1 MEEQNNG
8 QGSRP
13 AGNGGSGKGD
23 GGYRKGPHKGGYRGN
38 GGSSSGYRKGGN
50 GGYRKDGKPGFRGDG
65 DRKGGYRGDKSSGY
79 RGKGGYRNDD
89 DRKGDYRGNG
99 GYRNDDDRRGGHRND
114 DDRRGGYR
122 GGSSD
127 DGHKGD
133 YRKGGKPGGY
143 RTDDRKGGYRGNGGG
158 YRKDDRKDSYRG
170 GKPGYR
176 GDRDGDFSS
185 HDDRRGGY
193 RGRDDFKRDGKP
205 GGYRKDDRRGGYR
218 KDDRHDGHK
227 GGYRKDDREGFKG
240 GYRGKSDGYRGD
252 DRKGGYRKDDR
263 RDGYR
268 GGDERRGGYRSD
280 DDGRK
285 PFGGHGDGSRGNG
298 KFRDERGPRR
308 EGDRKP
314 FRGRDDRREGEH
326 HQVRSESG
334 GFQGFASDKHK
345 PSESRGRVTPA
356 RRMAHQILTDMRENE
371 CYLSESIARCMADV
385 KMRSEERSF
394 ARLLVTEVVCREGCL
409 DELIDS
415 VLENPE
421 ELNSD
426 VRDALRISFC
436 ELFYLGKP
444 DHVAADQGVELVR
457 SFEPRASRLAN
468 FALRRAVEAKPEF
481 PFGDPETDDR
491 AAGLVYGFPQWLVE
505 RLVAELGRPK
515 ALCFMKRANDPAPL
529 FFMVNVAR
537 VDGAATLAALVKR
550 GLKVVPIK
558 APLEERPAYPVFAFA
573 ERTAMADPEVER
585 MLDAG
590 EIVVSDAV
598 AQGIAMLSLPD
609 FAPERFLEIGA
620 GRGTKSILLQNAA
633 LARFGKQMTL
643 DTLDKS
649 AERTRER
656 TARLKRARISEEHAY
671 LMDATDLSEI
681 PEASYDAVFVDAPCS
696 GVGTLRR
703 HPEIRWR
710 LQSDAITSLAHVGSE
725 ILAEAA
731 RLVAP
736 GGRLTYATCTVFSEE
751 NDAVISAFL
760 ESAAGEGFSLVKT
773 EQELALADE
782 EATGPIPDAHFVAI
796 FQRDQ
801 ALT

>member
-13 AGNGGSGKGD
+13 ADKGGSDKGD
-23 GGYRKGPHKGGYRGN
+23 GAYRKGPHKGGYRGN

-50 GGYRKDGKPGFRGDG
+50 GGYHKDGKPGYRGDG
-65 DRKGGYRGDKSSGY
+65 DHKGGYRDGKSGGY

-89 DRKGDYRGNG
+89 E
-99 GYRNDDDRRGGHRND
+99 
-114 DDRRGGYR
+114 RRGGYR

-133 YRKGGKPGGY
+133 YRKDGKSGGY
-143 RTDDRKGGYRGNGGG
+143 RSKSDGYRGGDHKGGYRND
-158 YRKDDRKDSYRG
+158 DDRRGGYRG

-176 GDRDGDFSS
+176 SDRDGGFSGES
-185 HDDRRGGY
+185 DRRGGY
-193 RGRDDFKRDGKP
+193 RGRDDFKRNGKP
-205 GGYRKDDRRGGYR
+205 GGYRGDDHRGEYR
-218 KDDRHDGHK
+218 KNDRHDDHK
-227 GGYRKDDREGFKG
+227 GGYRKDDRGGFKS
-240 GYRGKSDGYRGD
+240 GYRGKSDGYRND
-252 DRKGGYRKDDR
+252 DRKGGYRGKGDFSKDDR
-263 RDGYR
+263 RGGHRKDGNGYR
-268 GGDERRGGYRSD
+268 GGDEGRGGYRSD
-280 DDGRK
+280 NAEHK
-285 PFGGHGDGSRGNG
+285 PFKGHGDGPRGNG
-298 KFRDERGPRR
+298 KFRDERGSRR
-308 EGDRKP
+308 DGDRKP
-314 FRGRDDRREGEH
+314 FKGRDDHRDGER

-356 RRMAHQILTDMRENE
+356 RRMAHEILTDMRENE
-371 CYLSESIARCMADV
+371 CYLSESIGRCMADV

-491 AAGLVYGFPQWLVE
+491 AAGLTYGFPQWLVE
-505 RLVAELGRPK
+505 RLVSELGRPQ

-537 VDGAATLAALVKR
+537 VDGAATLSALVKR

-558 APLEERPAYPVFAFA
+558 TPLEERPAYPVFAFA

-656 TARLKRARISEEHAY
+656 TARLKRARISEEHSY
-671 LMDATDLSEI
+671 LMDATDMSEI
-681 PEASYDAVFVDAPCS
+681 AEASYDAVFVDAPCS

-751 NDAVISAFL
+751 NDAVIKAFL
-760 ESAAGEGFSLVKT
+760 ESATGEGFSLVKT
-773 EQELALADE
+773 GQELALADE

-796 FQRDQ
+796 FQRD
-801 ALT
+801 

>member
-13 AGNGGSGKGD
+13 AGKGGSGKGD
-23 GGYRKGPHKGGYRGN
+23 GAYRKGPHKGGYRGN
-38 GGSSSGYRKGGN
+38 GGSSSGYRKGGI
-50 GGYRKDGKPGFRGDG
+50 GGYRKDGKPGYRGDD
-65 DRKGGYRGDKSSGY
+65 DRKGGYRGDDR
-79 RGKGGYRNDD
+79 RGG
-89 DRKGDYRGNG
+89 YRGNG
-99 GYRNDDDRRGGHRND
+99 GYRGDDE
-114 DDRRGGYR
+114 RRGGYR

-127 DGHKGD
+127 DGHKGG
-133 YRKGGKPGGY
+133 YRKDGKPGGY
-143 RTDDRKGGYRGNGGG
+143 RGKSDDYRGGDHKGGYRGNGGG
-158 YRKDDRKDSYRG
+158 YRKDDHRGGYRKDDHKGGYRG

-176 GDRDGDFSS
+176 GDRDGDSHS

-193 RGRDDFKRDGKP
+193 RGHDDFKRNGKP
-205 GGYRKDDRRGGYR
+205 GGYRGDDHRGGYRKDDRHDDHKGGYRGKSDGGYRNDDRNGGYRGKGDYSKDDRRGGYR
-218 KDDRHDGHK
+218 KDGN
-227 GGYRKDDREGFKG
+227 
-240 GYRGKSDGYRGD
+240 GYRGK
-252 DRKGGYRKDDR
+252 
-263 RDGYR
+263 
-268 GGDERRGGYRSD
+268 DEGRGGYRSD
-280 DDGRK
+280 SGERK
-285 PFGGHGDGSRGNG
+285 PYKGHGDGPRGNG

-308 EGDRKP
+308 DGDRKP
-314 FRGRDDRREGEH
+314 FKGRDDHREGER

-345 PSESRGRVTPA
+345 PAESRGRVTPA

-371 CYLSESIARCMADV
+371 CYLSESIGRCMADV

-491 AAGLVYGFPQWLVE
+491 AAGLTYGFPQWLVE
-505 RLVAELGRPK
+505 RLVSELGRPQ

-537 VDGAATLAALVKR
+537 VDGAAALSALVKR

-558 APLEERPAYPVFAFA
+558 TPLEERPAYPVFAFA

-609 FAPERFLEIGA
+609 FAPERLLEIGA

-649 AERTRER
+649 AERTHER
-656 TARLKRARISEEHAY
+656 TARLKRARISEDHSY
-671 LMDATDLSEI
+671 LMDATDLSAI
-681 PEASYDAVFVDAPCS
+681 AEASYDAVFVDAPCS

-751 NDAVISAFL
+751 NDAVIKAFL

-796 FQRDQ
+796 FQRD
-801 ALT
+801 